1 MYENLIGSFENSI
14 MGYIFLFLHPFNEKF
29 GKYFVILQAMDNTR
43 LQKVGRLIQKDMGL
57 ILQQEAQNLFEGAM
71 ITVTSVRVSADLSVA
86 RIYVSIFPVRSKT
99 VEDIVKLLEEKKAF
113 IRMKLAEKVRHQLRI
128 VPHIGFF
135 LDDSLDYIENIDN
148 LLK

>member
-1 MYENLIGSFENSI
+1 
-14 MGYIFLFLHPFNEKF
+14 MGYIFLFLRPFNEKF
-29 GKYFVILQAMDNTR
+29 GKYFVFLQSMDNTR
-43 LQKVGRLIQKDMGL
+43 LQKVGRLIQKDLGL

-86 RIYVSIFPVRSKT
+86 RVYVSIFPIRSKT

-128 VPHIGFF
+128 VPNISFF

>member
-1 MYENLIGSFENSI
+1 
-14 MGYIFLFLHPFNEKF
+14 
-29 GKYFVILQAMDNTR
+29 
-43 LQKVGRLIQKDMGL
+43 
-57 ILQQEAQNLFEGAM
+57 
-71 ITVTSVRVSADLSVA
+71 
-86 RIYVSIFPVRSKT
+86 YVSIFPIRSKT

-128 VPHIGFF
+128 VPNISFF